1 MKRNS
6 GSGTS
11 RIGFGHESVG
21 RCNRMT
27 LYRNHGIVHPTMKNV
42 ISYLDSAGQRAT
54 SQERRIVRRPN
65 LKKFLAG
72 NLNSYTAFRHIQILT
87 IDRCHVA
94 LPV

>member
-21 RCNRMT
+21 RCNGMT

-42 ISYLDSAGQRAT
+42 SYLDSAVQRAT
-54 SQERRIVRRPN
+54 SQERKVVLRP
-65 LKKFLAG
+65 
-72 NLNSYTAFRHIQILT
+72 S
-87 IDRCHVA
+87 
-94 LPV
+94 

>member
-21 RCNRMT
+21 RCNGMT

-42 ISYLDSAGQRAT
+42 SYLDSAGQRAT
-54 SQERRIVRRPN
+54 SQERKVVLRP
-65 LKKFLAG
+65 
-72 NLNSYTAFRHIQILT
+72 S
-87 IDRCHVA
+87 
-94 LPV
+94 